1 MAPTIY
7 LIRHAES
14 VHNVSKDFSHRDPPL
29 TELGVVQASALGES
43 FPSLASVTIVM
54 TSPLTRALETTLAAF
69 SHVLDKQFVGDDGIN
84 AGAHLVLDP
93 DLQERSDLPCDT
105 GSDRATLE
113 EKFPKLDFGALK
125 GKWHTKD
132 GAFAADDAAV
142 KARAKAVRERLRDLV
157 EKLEQDGSTA
167 QGKGN
172 VAVVTHGVFM
182 KFLAEDETIDLPK
195 AGWKAYTVG
204 KREGDE
210 VALLPVQDVERH
222 PSS

>member
-1 MAPTIY
+1 MASTIY

-29 TELGVVQASALGES
+29 TELGIAQASALGKS
-43 FPSLASVTIVM
+43 FPSLASVAIVL
-54 TSPLTRALETTLAAF
+54 TSPLTRTLETTLAAF
-69 SHVLDKQFVGDDGIN
+69 SHILDKQSVGDGGID
-84 AGAHLVLDP
+84 AGARLVLDP

-113 EKFPKLDFGALK
+113 ERIPNLDFGVLQ
-125 GKWHTKD
+125 GKWYTKD
-132 GAFAADDAAV
+132 GAHAADDTAV

-157 EKLEQDGSTA
+157 EKLEQDGRA
-167 QGKGN
+167 AEGKGD
-172 VAVVTHGVFM
+172 VVVVTHGVFM

-204 KREGDE
+204 KQEGGE
-210 VALLPVQDVERH
+210 VTLLPVEQVERR
-222 PSS
+222 